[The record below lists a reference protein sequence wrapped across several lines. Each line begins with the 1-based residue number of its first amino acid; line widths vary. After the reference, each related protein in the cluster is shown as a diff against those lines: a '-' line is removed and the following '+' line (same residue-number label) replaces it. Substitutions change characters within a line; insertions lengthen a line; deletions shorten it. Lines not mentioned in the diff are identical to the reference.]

1 MAYDGPTLVDASP
14 KTFLFVGLAAIGAA
28 FVAGWARAL
37 VRERSLRTAVSAG
50 GSGSPGDAPEP
61 ISPSATHLA
70 IGFVTN
76 FFDTLGI
83 GSYAPTTSLFRLRSL
98 VPDRLI
104 PGTLNVGHTLP
115 SFAEAFIFIAIV
127 EVDMTTLVAML
138 AASAAGS
145 WVGAGIVTRWPER
158 KIQVGMSV
166 ALFAAATLMVLSL
179 AGVAPAGGTALGL
192 SGGAL
197 VVAVA
202 GNFVFGALMNLGIGL
217 FAPCMI
223 LLYLLGVHPKAA
235 FPIMMGSCAVL
246 MPVASARFIENGR
259 YSPRAALGL
268 TLGGL
273 PAVLI
278 AAFLVKSLPLRAVRW
293 LVVFVVV
300 YTAVG
305 LYRASRRGRR
315 GEAART

>member
-1 MAYDGPTLVDASP
+1 MSYDGRALVAVSP
-14 KTFLFVGLAAIGAA
+14 KTCLFVGLAVIGVA
-28 FVAGWARAL
+28 FVVGWARAL
-37 VRERSLRTAVSAG
+37 VRSTE
-50 GSGSPGDAPEP
+50 PKAPS
-61 ISPSATHLA
+61 IVHLA

-83 GSYAPTTSLFRLRSL
+83 GSYAPTTSLFRLRAL
-98 VPDRLI
+98 VPDGLI
-104 PGTLNVGHTLP
+104 PGTLNVGHTAP

-138 AASAAGS
+138 AAAAAGS

-158 KIQVGMSV
+158 TIQLGMAI
-166 ALFAAATLMVLSL
+166 ALFGAATLMVLSL
-179 AGVAPAGGTALGL
+179 AGIAPAGGTALGL
-192 SGGAL
+192 SGVAL
-197 VVAVA
+197 GVAVV

-246 MPVASARFIENGR
+246 MPVASARFVRNGR

-268 TLGGL
+268 ALGGL

-278 AAFLVKSLPLRAVRW
+278 AAFVVKSLPLLAVRW
-293 LVVFVVV
+293 LVVGVVV
-300 YTAVG
+300 YTAAG
-305 LYRASRRGRR
+305 LAAGGPPRTRRPGP
-315 GEAART
+315 

>member
-1 MAYDGPTLVDASP
+1 MPYDGATLVQASP
-14 KTFLFVGLAAIGAA
+14 KTFLFVALAVLGVA
-28 FVAGWARAL
+28 FVAGWWRAL
-37 VRERSLRTAVSAG
+37 VRERRLPTRVAVEPTAPSLA
-50 GSGSPGDAPEP
+50 
-61 ISPSATHLA
+61 HLA
-70 IGFVTN
+70 IRFITN

-83 GSYAPTTSLFRLRSL
+83 GSYAPTTSLFRVRSL

-127 EVDMTTLVAML
+127 EVDTTTLVAML

-145 WVGAGIVTRWPER
+145 WLGAGIVARWPER
-158 KIQVGMSV
+158 KIQIGMAM
-166 ALFAAATLMVLSL
+166 ALLAAAAFMVLGL
-179 AGVAPAGGTALGL
+179 KGIAPAGGTALGL
-192 SGGAL
+192 TGVAL
-197 VVAVA
+197 AIAVG
-202 GNFVFGALMNLGIGL
+202 GNFVFGALMTLGIGL

-223 LLYLLGVHPKAA
+223 LLYVLGVHPKAA

-246 MPVASARFIENGR
+246 MPVASARFVKNGM

-268 TLGGL
+268 TLGGV

-278 AAFLVKSLPLRAVRW
+278 AAFVVKSLPLKAVRW

-305 LYRASRRGRR
+305 LYRASRRGRMTE
-315 GEAART
+315 G

>member
-1 MAYDGPTLVDASP
+1 MDASP
-14 KTFLFVGLAAIGAA
+14 KTLLFFALGAIAAG
-28 FVAGWARAL
+28 FVAMWGRAL
-37 VRERSLRTAVSAG
+37 VRGRLAPTA
-50 GSGSPGDAPEP
+50 SPPEP
-61 ISPSATHLA
+61 MAPSLAHLA

-83 GSYAPTTSLFRLRSL
+83 GSYAPTTSLFRVRSL

-127 EVDMTTLVAML
+127 EVDTTTLVAML
-138 AASAAGS
+138 GAAAAGA
-145 WVGAGIVTRWPER
+145 WLGAGVVARWPER
-158 KIQVGMSV
+158 TIRLGMAM

-179 AGVAPAGGTALGL
+179 TGVAPAGGDALGL
-192 SGGAL
+192 SGAAL

-202 GNFVFGALMNLGIGL
+202 CNFVFGALMTLGIGL

-223 LLYLLGVHPKAA
+223 VLYLLGVHPKAA

-246 MPVASARFIENGR
+246 MPFASARFVQNGMYR
-259 YSPRAALGL
+259 PRAALGL

-278 AAFLVKSLPLRAVRW
+278 AAFVVKSLPLTAVRW
-293 LVVFVVV
+293 LVVAVVT

-305 LYRASRRGRR
+305 LYRAARATASR
-315 GEAART
+315 T

>member
-1 MAYDGPTLVDASP
+1 MDASP
-14 KTFLFVGLAAIGAA
+14 KTLLFFALGVIAAG
-28 FVAGWARAL
+28 FVAMWGRAL
-37 VRERSLRTAVSAG
+37 VRGRLAPTA
-50 GSGSPGDAPEP
+50 SPPEP
-61 ISPSATHLA
+61 MAPSLAHLS

-83 GSYAPTTSLFRLRSL
+83 GSYAPTTSLFRVRSL

-127 EVDMTTLVAML
+127 EVDTTTLVAML
-138 AASAAGS
+138 GAAAAGS
-145 WVGAGIVTRWPER
+145 WLGAGVVARWPER
-158 KIQVGMSV
+158 TIRLGMAM

-179 AGVAPAGGTALGL
+179 TGVAPAGGDALGL
-192 SGGAL
+192 SGAAL

-202 GNFVFGALMNLGIGL
+202 CNFVFGALMTLGIGL

-223 LLYLLGVHPKAA
+223 VLYLLGVHPKAA

-246 MPVASARFIENGR
+246 MPFASARFVQNGMYR
-259 YSPRAALGL
+259 PRAALGL

-278 AAFLVKSLPLRAVRW
+278 AAFVVKSLPLTAVRW
-293 LVVFVVV
+293 LVVAVVT

-305 LYRASRRGRR
+305 LYRAARATASR
-315 GEAART
+315 T

>member
-1 MAYDGPTLVDASP
+1 LEGASP
-14 KTFLFVGLAAIGAA
+14 KTFLFVGLAAIGIA
-28 FVAGWARAL
+28 FAAGWGRAL
-37 VRERSLRTAVSAG
+37 VRERSLRASVAAG
-50 GSGSPGDAPEP
+50 GGGAPRDAPEP
-61 ISPSATHLA
+61 MSPSLAHLA

-76 FFDTLGI
+76 FFDALGI

-104 PGTLNVGHTLP
+104 PGTLNVGHMLP
-115 SFAEAFIFIAIV
+115 SVAEAFIFIAIV
-127 EVDMTTLVAML
+127 EVDMTTLVSML

-145 WVGAGIVTRWPER
+145 WLGAGVVARWPER
-158 KIQVGMSV
+158 KIQLGM
-166 ALFAAATLMVLSL
+166 ALALVAAAAFMVLSL
-179 AGVAPAGGTALGL
+179 AGVVPAGGGALGL
-192 SGGAL
+192 SGVSLA
-197 VVAVA
+197 VAVA
-202 GNFVFGALMNLGIGL
+202 CNFVFGALMTLGIGL

-223 LLYLLGVHPKAA
+223 VLYLLGVHPKAA

-246 MPVASARFIENGR
+246 MPVASARFIGNGR

-268 TLGGL
+268 TLGGV

-278 AAFLVKSLPLRAVRW
+278 AAFVVKSLPLKAVRW

-305 LYRASRRGRR
+305 LYRAARRGRVD
-315 GEAART
+315 G

>member
-1 MAYDGPTLVDASP
+1 LVVASP
-14 KTFLFVGLAAIGAA
+14 KTFLFVCLAALAAA
-28 FVAGWARAL
+28 FVAMWGRAL
-37 VRERSLRTAVSAG
+37 VRGRRTTGATEPMAPSLA
-50 GSGSPGDAPEP
+50 
-61 ISPSATHLA
+61 HLT

-83 GSYAPTTSLFRLRSL
+83 GSYAPTTSLFRVRSL

-127 EVDMTTLVAML
+127 EVDTTTLVAML
-138 AASAAGS
+138 AASALGS
-145 WVGAGIVTRWPER
+145 WLGAGIVASWPER
-158 KIQVGMSV
+158 AIQIGMAM
-166 ALFAAATLMVLSL
+166 ALFAAATLIVLSL
-179 AGVAPAGGTALGL
+179 AGLVPAGGDALGL
-192 SGGAL
+192 SAVPL

-202 GNFVFGALMNLGIGL
+202 CNFVFGALMTLGIGL

-223 LLYLLGVHPKAA
+223 VLYLLGVDPKAA

-246 MPVASARFIENGR
+246 MPFASARFVANEM

-278 AAFLVKSLPLRAVRW
+278 AAFVVKSLPLTAVRW
-293 LVVFVVV
+293 LVVFVVI
-300 YTAVG
+300 YTAAG
-305 LYRASRRGRR
+305 LYRASRSGRAK
-315 GEAART
+315 EP